1 MLGEMGGSMPRRG
14 GDETLTDRLDYL
26 FSVAGHRDAD
36 GRWQTFSTSEVADLI
51 SQSQDRYGVKVSR
64 SYLAML
70 RSGRYAN
77 PSIAVVIVLVRF
89 FNDHLPETHPE
100 ISVDWLASGTT
111 GTSQPT
117 LGDAELSPLEDQQV
131 RHIAMRA
138 GKMTPEL
145 RKQLIAILDMI
156 DGGKT

>member
-1 MLGEMGGSMPRRG
+1 MPQRG
-14 GDETLTDRLDYL
+14 GKETFADRLEYL
-26 FSVAGHRDAD
+26 FSIAGRRNEE
-36 GRWQTFSTSEVADLI
+36 GEWRRFSTSEVADLI
-51 SQSQDRYGVKVSR
+51 SQSQSRYDIKVSR

-70 RSGRYAN
+70 RSGKYTN

-89 FNDHLPETHPE
+89 FNDHRPEAHPE

-111 GTSQPT
+111 GTRD
-117 LGDAELSPLEDQQV
+117 DALADANLSPLADQQV

-145 RKQLIAILDMI
+145 RKQLIAMLDMM
-156 DGGKT
+156 DRGKT

>member
-1 MLGEMGGSMPRRG
+1 MPQRGGS
-14 GDETLTDRLDYL
+14 ETFADRLEYL
-26 FSVAGHRDAD
+26 FSIAGYRDDD
-36 GRWQTFSTSEVADLI
+36 GEWRGFSTSEVADLI

-70 RSGRYAN
+70 RSGKYTN

-89 FNDHLPETHPE
+89 FNDHRPEAHPE
-100 ISVDWLASGTT
+100 VSVDWLASGAT
-111 GTSQPT
+111 GT
-117 LGDAELSPLEDQQV
+117 GDAGLAELSPLADQQV

-145 RKQLIAILDMI
+145 RKQLIAILDMM
-156 DGGKT
+156 DRGKT